1 MNLDIHTLLIIN
13 TVVSFIISLVM
24 FVIWRTQKSSSSLG
38 WIALAFACQS
48 IGALLISTRDSFPYF
63 ASIIIANSA
72 FILWVIFLWRAIRD
86 FQKLV
91 FPVWKVLGALLLFA
105 CLFLYFTYV
114 DFDTDIRIIIISL
127 NFAFFSILSVNDLVK
142 PVHSNSVS
150 IENRCTAGLIMLFT
164 GFMVLRSI
172 VTAAGMV
179 SADFAYTGFLQQFSM
194 LILLAY
200 SLSFVLAYLWL
211 LQRRFESEIEQRANA
226 LQAANSL
233 TELLRQ
239 EAEDAALHDP
249 LTLAGNRRK
258 FETNADLERERHLRH
273 QRKLCLAFV
282 DIDLFKAVND
292 KFGHD
297 VGDQVLKSLVSLFTD
312 ITRNIDMIYRWGGE
326 EFIILLPETDLPT
339 ALLVCD
345 RIRGHIQSN
354 LNVEGDSIT
363 ISIGVAQLTA
373 HESINELV
381 KRADKLL
388 YKAKQKGRNCVVG

>member
-1 MNLDIHTLLIIN
+1 MNLDIHTLFIIN
-13 TVVSFIISLVM
+13 TIETFIIALVM
-24 FVIWRTQKSSSSLG
+24 FVIWRTQKSSLSLG

-48 IGALLISTRDSFPYF
+48 LGTFLVSTRDSLPYF
-63 ASIIIANSA
+63 SSIIIANTA
-72 FILWVIFLWRAIRD
+72 FLLWVVFLWRAIRD
-86 FQKLV
+86 FQRLA
-91 FPVWKVLGALLLFA
+91 FPVWKVLGALFVFI
-105 CLFLYFTYV
+105 CLSLYFTYIY
-114 DFDTDIRIIIISL
+114 FDTDIRVIIFSL
-127 NFAFFSILSVNDLVK
+127 YVTFFSILSVNDLVK
-142 PVHSNSVS
+142 PVHSNSS
-150 IENRCTAGLIMLFT
+150 AIENKYTAGLIMLFT
-164 GFMVLRSI
+164 GFMVLRAV

-179 SADFAYTGFLQQFSM
+179 SSDFAYAGLLHQFTM
-194 LILLAY
+194 LVLMAY
-200 SLSFVLAYLWL
+200 SLAFVLAYLWL
-211 LQRRFESEIEQRANA
+211 LQRRFESEIEQRADA

-273 QRKLCLAFV
+273 QRNLCLAFV

-373 HESINELV
+373 NESINELV